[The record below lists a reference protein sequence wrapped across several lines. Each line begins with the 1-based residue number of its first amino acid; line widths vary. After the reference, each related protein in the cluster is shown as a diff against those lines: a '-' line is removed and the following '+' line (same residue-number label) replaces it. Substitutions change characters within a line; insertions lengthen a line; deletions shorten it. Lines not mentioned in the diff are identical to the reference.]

1 MISIDLRTIFMNYFS
16 TNIVCFIIIL
26 TLWIQTRKRFSG
38 LHYLVLDFLFQVLC
52 MILIFLRGQIPDIFS
67 IVLSNT
73 LATTGAL
80 VGLIGIEQFT
90 GIKRRHTFNYMLLF
104 VFVLVQYYFTYI
116 YPEIS
121 YRYLNS
127 SIFYLIICGQCA
139 WILLFKTPIHLRS
152 LSRNT
157 GLVFISFS
165 IVNFIRIIEFIIANQ
180 HANDYFKSGSFE
192 IFVILSYQIL
202 FLLLTFFITL
212 MVNRRLVNVIEI
224 QEKKFSIAFHAVPYA
239 IIISRNIDGKII
251 EINEGFENISLYNS
265 QESVGK
271 TTIDL
276 NLWANPSERESIMSE
291 LAKKSLVKDMEFK
304 FRKKNGELLIGQIS
318 CSNIVLENDQCTLSV
333 INDITDRKKSEL
345 EIKKSRE
352 FLKNLII
359 NLQTEHEEEKINLAT
374 EIDNT
379 LNQNLIALQINV
391 GLLKRNLTN
400 DSEAIP
406 RNLIELIN
414 KVYLEIG
421 KITERSL
428 NLMNHLR
435 NEVLYLLGLNE
446 AISYYLEEVK
456 SETGIHCE
464 FLNNENFHDIDK
476 TLSSSLFKIIHDI
489 IYEIIQVKC
498 ATKISVELDIIDNK
512 IHLTITENGNSFSH
526 YLNNLDNENFI
537 HSLKEKSSIFE
548 GTLKIQ
554 YNQKNNTE
562 IQIIIPVP

>member
-464 FLNNENFHDIDK
+464 FLNNEKFHDIDK

>member
-52 MILIFLRGQIPDIFS
+52 MILIFLTGQIPDIFS

-224 QEKKFSIAFHAVPYA
+224 QEQKFSIAFHAVPYA

-291 LAKKSLVKDMEFK
+291 LEKKSLVKDMEFK
-304 FRKKNGELLIGQIS
+304 FRKK
-318 CSNIVLENDQCTLSV
+318 
-333 INDITDRKKSEL
+333 
-345 EIKKSRE
+345 
-352 FLKNLII
+352 
-359 NLQTEHEEEKINLAT
+359 
-374 EIDNT
+374 
-379 LNQNLIALQINV
+379 
-391 GLLKRNLTN
+391 
-400 DSEAIP
+400 
-406 RNLIELIN
+406 
-414 KVYLEIG
+414 
-421 KITERSL
+421 
-428 NLMNHLR
+428 
-435 NEVLYLLGLNE
+435 
-446 AISYYLEEVK
+446 
-456 SETGIHCE
+456 TG
-464 FLNNENFHDIDK
+464 NF
-476 TLSSSLFKIIHDI
+476 
-489 IYEIIQVKC
+489 
-498 ATKISVELDIIDNK
+498 
-512 IHLTITENGNSFSH
+512 
-526 YLNNLDNENFI
+526 
-537 HSLKEKSSIFE
+537 
-548 GTLKIQ
+548 
-554 YNQKNNTE
+554 
-562 IQIIIPVP
+562 